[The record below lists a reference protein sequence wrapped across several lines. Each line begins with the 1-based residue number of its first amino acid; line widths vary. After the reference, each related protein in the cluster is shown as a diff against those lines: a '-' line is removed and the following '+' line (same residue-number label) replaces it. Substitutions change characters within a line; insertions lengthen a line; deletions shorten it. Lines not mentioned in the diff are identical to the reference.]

1 MIAREIVR
9 ESSSITDDE
18 TVYSDSESFSSGMND
33 VYDGIEVLPYRFE
46 PESSPSSPPDESCT
60 RILSDTEEAAH
71 SRIGNIDW

>member
-18 TVYSDSESFSSGMND
+18 TVYSDSDSFSSGMND

-46 PESSPSSPPDESCT
+46 PESSPSSPPDESRT
-60 RILSDTEEAAH
+60 HILSDTEEAAH
-71 SRIGNIDW
+71 SRIGNINW

>member
-33 VYDGIEVLPYRFE
+33 IYDGIEVLPY
-46 PESSPSSPPDESCT
+46 
-60 RILSDTEEAAH
+60 
-71 SRIGNIDW
+71 